1 MLEASSFPLT
11 LGLAGRT
18 TITIAH
24 RLSTI
29 KNADCIYVVGD
40 GVLLE
45 RGKHDEL
52 LKNEDG
58 PYSRLVV
65 ARSLPAS
72 ESHKGTDMDN
82 VIGQS
87 SGTTVESHTDIEKA
101 APEKVPLD
109 RSDTHNSLASEI
121 LEKRTARSPAR
132 REEYS
137 VFHLFKRI
145 GRINKDEWKSYL
157 FGCLFALGQYSPLS
171 NDLGCSLSVCSNGI
185 SLSNS
190 HYRLVCV
197 QRH

>member
-1 MLEASSFPLT
+1 MLKVSSFPLT
-11 LGLAGRT
+11 LELAGRT

-29 KNADCIYVVGD
+29 RNADCIYVMGD

-52 LKNEDG
+52 LRNEDG
-58 PYSRLVV
+58 PYSRLV
-65 ARSLPAS
+65 AAQSLPSS
-72 ESHKGTDMDN
+72 EARKGTDMDD
-82 VIGQS
+82 VTGQS
-87 SGTTVESHTDIEKA
+87 SGSAVESQTDIKKA
-101 APEKVPLD
+101 ATEEVPLD
-109 RSDTHNSLASEI
+109 RTSTHNSLASEI

-137 VFHLFKRI
+137 VFYLFKRI

-171 NDLGCSLSVCSNGI
+171 NDLGCSLSVCSNWI
-185 SLSNS
+185 SLSSS
-190 HYRLVCV
+190 HYCLVCV